1 MKKSEFGR
9 DGFQKNQLNTN
20 SSFYK
25 VCNEFYSFM
34 KKYNLLYFK
43 KQVQA
48 SSIAEVVI
56 ALSII
61 ALCFGIA
68 SLVFIRSLST
78 TAKFEDIR
86 NQTEIQSKVLYYL
99 TTNPDSLTLFQPAD
113 ANVTT
118 QVDENNDSLN
128 LIEFKSLS
136 DRVLWNQQTL
146 IIR

>member
-1 MKKSEFGR
+1 VNIIHKHI
-9 DGFQKNQLNTN
+9 N
-20 SSFYK
+20 SS
-25 VCNEFYSFM
+25 
-34 KKYNLLYFK
+34 
-43 KQVQA
+43 VQA

-78 TAKFEDIR
+78 TAKFEDVR

-113 ANVTT
+113 INVTT

-146 IIR
+146 KSFDE